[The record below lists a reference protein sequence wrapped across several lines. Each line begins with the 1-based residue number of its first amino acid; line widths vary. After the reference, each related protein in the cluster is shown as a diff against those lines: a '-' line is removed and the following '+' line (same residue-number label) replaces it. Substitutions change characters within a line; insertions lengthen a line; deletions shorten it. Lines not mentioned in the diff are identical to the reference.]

1 MIEFE
6 EVSKRYPGGH
16 LALAGVSFSIR
27 HGELLLLSG
36 HSGAG
41 KSTLLKLIAAIE
53 RPTQGRVL
61 INGQDVGKL
70 RADAIPYL
78 RRKLGLILQDHPLLQ
93 DRSVFENLMLPLEIA
108 GEPTREARKRAH
120 AALERV
126 GLKDRGQERPITLS
140 GGEQQRVAIARAII
154 NRPSLLI
161 ADEPTAYLD
170 SACAE
175 DIAQLFQSF
184 NDAGVTVI
192 VSTHNLGLF
201 ATDRLRTLRL
211 AQGALVY
218 EEAP

>member
-1 MIEFE
+1 MIRFDR
-6 EVSKRYPGGH
+6 VGKRYPGGIT
-16 LALAGVSFSIR
+16 ALAELTFAVES
-27 HGELLLLSG
+27 GEMIVLSG